1 MRRVA
6 LLVTVFALVAAASSR
21 AIGDGAQASQAGSV
35 QAPASPAPAP
45 RPSAPA
51 QVRPA
56 ASHPPAAAVPDRALI
71 EKYCVGCHSDR
82 VKTGGL
88 SLQGADPTAPQIDGA
103 IWEKVLQKLHG
114 GMMPPQGMPRPDAT
128 TLDRFV
134 TSLEAVLDRQ
144 AAGAPNPGRKPPH
157 RLNRTEY
164 GNAIRDL
171 LDLDID
177 ASALLPADDESNGF
191 DNIAGVLRISPS
203 LLEQYLGA
211 ARKVS
216 SLAVGT
222 DKDVIRLAFRV
233 PPDDSQ
239 EDQVDSLPLGTRGGL
254 SFPHTFPQDAEYE
267 FSVFL
272 LRNIVGYM
280 TGLEFAHQLEISIDG
295 ERVFTAQVGG
305 EDDNAASDKNMS
317 EAANAID
324 ARLKARVKVKAGPRT
339 VAVTFIKRNH
349 AESDEPLQPH
359 ERNHD
364 LQDMNGLPQVDHVNL
379 TGPFNPTGPGDT
391 PSRRR
396 IFACRPPSPS
406 GLRRDESSPDEA
418 ACARKV
424 LSTLARRAY
433 RRPVTADDMAPV
445 MEQYEA
451 GRKSGSFDSGIE
463 HGLRLILANP
473 KFLFRVERPVDKP
486 GPVND
491 LELASRLSFFLWSSI
506 PDEMLLDAAAS
517 GRLSTPAGL
526 ERQVTR
532 MLLDPKAKAL
542 TDNFASQWLLL
553 RNLRNHV
560 PTPGDFPN
568 FDNELRQAFRRET
581 ELFFESI
588 VKENRSVLDLI
599 NANYTFINERLARH
613 YGIPNIY
620 GSNFRRVTVTNEA
633 RRGLLGQGSVLT
645 VTSYPNRTSPVLRG
659 KYILENILGTPPPA
673 PPANVPALSD
683 NEAGQEPKS
692 LRERLELHRRTP
704 ACASCHR
711 VMDPLG
717 FALENFDGIGA
728 WRAKEPG
735 GAIDPTGKLAD
746 GSDVDGPVALR
757 AAIMRHPEQFVRTLT
772 EKLMTYGLGRGLE
785 YYDEP
790 VIRAIARD
798 TATKNYRFSAI
809 VTGIVNSPPFRQ
821 KAPQAG
827 STQLVAAH

>member
-1 MRRVA
+1 MRRDA
-6 LLVTVFALVAAASSR
+6 LLVLLLAALAVGPSQAT
-21 AIGDGAQASQAGSV
+21 GDGDQTAQTAK
-35 QAPASPAPAP
+35 
-45 RPSAPA
+45 
-51 QVRPA
+51 
-56 ASHPPAAAVPDRALI
+56 PAAAAAAARQNAPVPVRSSNTVHPVAPPDGALVQ
-71 EKYCVGCHSDR
+71 KYCISCHSDR
-82 VKTGGL
+82 LKTGGL
-88 SLQGADPTAPQIDGA
+88 SLQNVDLAAPAIDGEL
-103 IWEKVLQKLHG
+103 WEKVLQKLHG
-114 GMMPPQGMPRPDAT
+114 GMMPPQGMPRPDAA
-128 TLDRFV
+128 TLETFV
-134 TSLEAVLDRQ
+134 ASLEAVLDRQ
-144 AAGAPNPGRKPPH
+144 AAGAPNAGHKPPH

-177 ASALLPADDESNGF
+177 PSSLLPADDESNGF

-239 EDQVDSLPLGTRGGL
+239 EDQVDGLPLGTRGGL
-254 SFPHTFPQDAEYE
+254 SFLHTFPQDAEYE

-272 LRNIVGYM
+272 MRNIVGYM

-295 ERVFTAQVGG
+295 ERAFIAQVGG
-305 EDDNAASDKNMS
+305 EEDNLASDKNMS
-317 EAANAID
+317 ETANAID
-324 ARLKARVKVKAGPRT
+324 ARLKTRVKVKAGPRT

-359 ERNHD
+359 ERHHD
-364 LQDMNGLPQVDHVNL
+364 LQDMNGLPQIDHVNL
-379 TGPFNPTGPGDT
+379 TGPFDATGPGDT

-396 IFACRPPSPS
+396 IFTCRPTAAA
-406 GLRRDESSPDEA
+406 DETT
-418 ACARKV
+418 CARKV

-433 RRPVTADDMAPV
+433 RRPVTTDDLAPI

-451 GRKSGSFDSGIE
+451 GRKAGSFDSGIE

-473 KFLFRVERPVDKP
+473 KFLFRVERAVDKP
-486 GPVND
+486 GPVSD
-491 LELASRLSFFLWSSI
+491 LELASRLSFFLWSSV
-506 PDEMLLDAAAS
+506 PDDALIDAATN
-517 GRLSTPAGL
+517 GRLGTPAGL

-532 MLLDPKAKAL
+532 MLADPKARAL

-553 RNLRNHV
+553 RNLRGHV

-581 ELFFESI
+581 ELFFGSI

-599 NANYTFINERLARH
+599 NADFTFVNDRLARH
-613 YGIPNIY
+613 YGIPNVY
-620 GSNFRRVTVTNEA
+620 GSNFRRVTQTNQA

-692 LRERLELHRRTP
+692 LRERLELHRRSP
-704 ACASCHR
+704 SCASCHR

-728 WRAKEPG
+728 WRVKEPG

-757 AAIMRHPEQFVRTLT
+757 AAIMRHPDQFVRTLT

-785 YYDEP
+785 HYDLP
-790 VIRAIARD
+790 VVRGIARD
-798 TATKNYRFSAI
+798 AAKKNYRFSAI
-809 VTGIVNSPPFRQ
+809 VAGIVNSPPFRQ
-821 KAPQAG
+821 KAPQASG
-827 STQLVAAH
+827 EKLVAGGR

>member
-1 MRRVA
+1 MRRDA
-6 LLVTVFALVAAASSR
+6 LLIAVLAVLAVAFGQAMGDGGQAAQGNRAQTAAAAPAAQTRVPAPVRSSNTPHPVTPPDGALV
-21 AIGDGAQASQAGSV
+21 Q
-35 QAPASPAPAP
+35 
-45 RPSAPA
+45 
-51 QVRPA
+51 
-56 ASHPPAAAVPDRALI
+56 
-71 EKYCVGCHSDR
+71 KYCITCHNDR

-88 SLQGADPTAPQIDGA
+88 SLQNVDPAAPAIDGA
-103 IWEKVLQKLHG
+103 VWEKVVEKLHG
-114 GMMPPQGMPRPDAT
+114 GMMPPQGMPRPDAAV
-128 TLDRFV
+128 LDTFV
-134 TSLEAVLDRQ
+134 ASLESVLDRQ
-144 AAGAPNPGRKPPH
+144 AAGASNPGHKPPH

-164 GNAIRDL
+164 GNAVRDL

-177 ASALLPADDESNGF
+177 ASSLLPADDESFGF

-222 DKDVIRLAFRV
+222 DKDVIRLGFRV

-239 EDQVDSLPLGTRGGL
+239 EEQVDGLPLGTRGGL

-272 LRNIVGYM
+272 TRNIVGYM
-280 TGLEFAHQLEISIDG
+280 TGLEFAHQIEISIDG

-305 EDDNAASDKNMS
+305 EKDNEASDKNMS

-324 ARLKARVKVKAGPRT
+324 ARLKSRVKVKAGPHT
-339 VAVTFIKRNH
+339 VAVTFVKRNH
-349 AESDEPLQPH
+349 AVSDEPLQPH

-364 LQDMNGLPQVDHVNL
+364 LQDMNGLPQIDHVNL
-379 TGPFNPTGPGDT
+379 TGPFDPTGPGDT

-396 IFACRPPSPS
+396 IFSCKPGA
-406 GLRRDESSPDEA
+406 GADEA
-418 ACARKV
+418 VCARRV

-433 RRPVTADDMAPV
+433 RRPVTADDMAPI

-451 GRKSGSFDSGIE
+451 GRKASFDAGIE

-473 KFLFRVERPVDKP
+473 KFLFRIERPLDKP
-486 GPVND
+486 GLVSD

-506 PDEMLLDAAAS
+506 PDDALIDAATS
-517 GRLSTPAGL
+517 GRLNTPAGV
-526 ERQVTR
+526 ERQVAR
-532 MLLDPKAKAL
+532 MLADPRARAL

-553 RNLRNHV
+553 RNLRGHV

-581 ELFFESI
+581 ELFFSSVVREDR
-588 VKENRSVLDLI
+588 NVLDLI
-599 NANYTFINERLARH
+599 NADYTFVNERLARH
-613 YGIPNIY
+613 YGIPNVY
-620 GSNFRRVTVTNEA
+620 GSNFRRVTLTNQA

-683 NEAGQEPKS
+683 NEAGQDPKS

-704 ACASCHR
+704 ACATCHR

-728 WRAKEPG
+728 WRSKEPG

-757 AAIMRHPEQFVRTLT
+757 AAIMRRPDQFVRTLT

-785 YYDEP
+785 YYDMP
-790 VIRAIARD
+790 VVRAVARD
-798 TATKNYRFSAI
+798 AAKKNYRFSAI
-809 VTGIVNSPPFRQ
+809 VAGIVSSSPFRQ
-821 KAPQAG
+821 KAPQSG
-827 STQLVAAH
+827 GGKLVAGGL